1 MGKNLDMKKSDGNLS
16 EHTETYFSKIEDK
29 LGQDLLNS
37 VLNCDVGTQ
46 NLSNL
51 TDSAA
56 EQSEKV

>member
-1 MGKNLDMKKSDGNLS
+1 MKKSDGNLS